1 MPAQIFKEERNEVM
15 RSEEDPG
22 LLAVLAVLL
31 IMAIALVAFSVTMA
45 KAGENGPQC
54 VIVKGKVTCC
64 WTTSAGTV
72 CQ

>member
-1 MPAQIFKEERNEVM
+1 MRHEESDFFHAVLVL
-15 RSEEDPG
+15 
-22 LLAVLAVLL
+22 LLAAALVVVWS
-31 IMAIALVAFSVTMA
+31 IALSAAES
-45 KAGENGPQC
+45 GPQC

>member
-1 MPAQIFKEERNEVM
+1 MDKTSLF
-15 RSEEDPG
+15 
-22 LLAVLAVLL
+22 LL
-31 IMAIALVAFSVTMA
+31 ILVALGLAIAIVAWSIEYAMA
-45 KAGENGPQC
+45 QNGPQC